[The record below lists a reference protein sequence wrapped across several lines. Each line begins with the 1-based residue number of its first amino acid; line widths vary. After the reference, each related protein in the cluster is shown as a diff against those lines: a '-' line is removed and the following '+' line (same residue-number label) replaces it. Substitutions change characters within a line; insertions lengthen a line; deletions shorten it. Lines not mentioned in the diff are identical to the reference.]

1 MNSCQQSTQESSKK
15 DFKTTF
21 NSLEDYP
28 VYKGNDLG
36 LIYTPQTSTFK
47 IWAPTA
53 IEAKVNF
60 YETGID
66 GRIIEVKPMN
76 RLEDGVW
83 SLNLEG
89 DWAGKYYTYQVKVGD
104 KWLEEAL
111 DPYVKIVGVNGKRG
125 VVAELKNTNPEGW
138 KEDKSPPLQNF
149 TDIVL
154 YELHIRDLSIHP
166 SSGVAIDHRG
176 KYLGLT
182 HEGTK
187 NADGLAT
194 ALDHIKELGIT
205 HVHLLPTFDHR
216 SIDETKLDTPQFNW
230 GYDPLN
236 YNAPEGSFSTYP
248 HDGTTRIK
256 EMKQMIQTFHK
267 AGIRVIMD
275 VVYNHTGLT
284 ETSYL
289 EQLVPDYYYRKNE
302 DGTFSNASG
311 CGNETAS
318 GRAMVRKFIVESVK
332 YWVEEYHIDGF
343 RFDLMAIHD
352 IETMNEVRAVLDEID
367 PTIFVY
373 GEGWTA
379 GDSPLPVEKRA
390 LKHHTPQLNK
400 IAAFSD
406 DMRDGLK
413 GSVFNHEE
421 QGFVSGADGK
431 EETIKFG
438 IVAATQHP
446 QIDYKKV
453 NYSDAFWAN
462 NPIQCINYV
471 SCHDNHTLFDRLAIS
486 NKADDEATRLK
497 MQQLAMTIVLTSQ
510 GVSFLHAGSE
520 IARTKNGEENSYK
533 SPDSINQFDWSRKT
547 QYKALFDYSKNLIAL
562 RKAHPAFRMPTT
574 DMVVKHLRFLEA
586 EKNIVAYHISNNAN
600 GDSWKDILV
609 YFNGNASD
617 KTVNLPKGK
626 WTMVLNQDEIKQE
639 GIIEV
644 SGQLKLKG
652 ISAMVLVRE

>member
-1 MNSCQQSTQESSKK
+1 
-15 DFKTTF
+15 
-21 NSLEDYP
+21 
-28 VYKGNDLG
+28 
-36 LIYTPQTSTFK
+36 
-47 IWAPTA
+47 
-53 IEAKVNF
+53 
-60 YETGID
+60 
-66 GRIIEVKPMN
+66 
-76 RLEDGVW
+76 
-83 SLNLEG
+83 
-89 DWAGKYYTYQVKVGD
+89 
-104 KWLEEAL
+104 
-111 DPYVKIVGVNGKRG
+111 
-125 VVAELKNTNPEGW
+125 
-138 KEDKSPPLQNF
+138 
-149 TDIVL
+149 
-154 YELHIRDLSIHP
+154 
-166 SSGVAIDHRG
+166 
-176 KYLGLT
+176 
-182 HEGTK
+182 
-187 NADGLAT
+187 
-194 ALDHIKELGIT
+194 
-205 HVHLLPTFDHR
+205 
-216 SIDETKLDTPQFNW
+216 
-230 GYDPLN
+230 
-236 YNAPEGSFSTYP
+236 
-248 HDGTTRIK
+248 
-256 EMKQMIQTFHK
+256 
-267 AGIRVIMD
+267 MD

-289 EQLVPDYYYRKNE
+289 EQLVPDYYYRKNA
-302 DGTFSNASG
+302 DGSFSNASG

-318 GRAMVRKFIVESVK
+318 DREMVRKFIIESVK

-352 IETMNEVRAVLDEID
+352 IETMNGVRAALDEID

-421 QGFVSGADGK
+421 RGFVSGAEGK

-486 NKADDEATRLK
+486 NKEDSETTRLK

-520 IARTKNGEENSYK
+520 IARTKEGVENSYK
-533 SPDSINQFDWSRKT
+533 SPDNINQIDWSRKT
-547 QYKALFDYSKNLIAL
+547 QYKPLFDYSKNLIAL

-574 DMVVKHLRFLEA
+574 EMIVKHLRFLEA
-586 EKNIVAYHISNNAN
+586 EKNIVAYHISDNAN

-617 KTVNLPKGK
+617 KMVDLPEGK
-626 WTMVLNQDEIKQE
+626 WKMVLNQEDINQE

-644 SGQLKLKG
+644 SGKAKLKG
-652 ISAMVLVRE
+652 ISTTVLVR